1 MGKFLYSN
9 PEYHRYKKQ
18 EEITCELLK
27 RRRRNSRTITNTG
40 RQHLSQTSVISLTLK
55 PVYSLLTKSK
65 IYVYDNYSARL
76 SGAWS
81 YCDCYLWFMDNHL
94 F

>member
-27 RRRRNSRTITNTG
+27 RRGGIRE
-40 RQHLSQTSVISLTLK
+40 LSQTQV
-55 PVYSLLTKSK
+55 VN
-65 IYVYDNYSARL
+65 IYRKQA
-76 SGAWS
+76 S
-81 YCDCYLWFMDNHL
+81 YL
-94 F
+94 